1 MAPCYRNLKARG
13 GFFCSSGGIQ
23 GRKKEAEKPWKS
35 SLFPRNAWNPSPRCT
50 PASVP
55 THTQKHVREGGWLE
69 GWGGLQDP
77 PASLRCFYTL
87 CRCGQV
93 QVGGGNVLCAFC
105 VYNCLFYVCVW
116 TGGQRGSG
124 PSWTSWSCW
133 LSWPE
138 GRQSKRHTTSH
149 DERWCVT
156 QYCGY
161 IMMSSHLIQPKI
173 HVWFCR
179 ISLTTLPL
187 TLSWGML
194 LLCSY

>member
-1 MAPCYRNLKARG
+1 MNGPLLQESESPW
-13 GFFCSSGGIQ
+13 GFFLQLRGDSGQ
-23 GRKKEAEKPWKS
+23 EKRSWEALKE
-35 SLFPRNAWNPSPRCT
+35 L
-50 PASVP
+50 SVP
-55 THTQKHVREGGWLE
+55 QECLKPVAPLYTSISAHTHPETCEGGWRAGWWRVD

-161 IMMSSHLIQPKI
+161 IMMSSHLIQAKSMFDSVVS
-173 HVWFCR
+173 H
-179 ISLTTLPL
+179 
-187 TLSWGML
+187 
-194 LLCSY
+194 

>member
-55 THTQKHVREGGWLE
+55 THAQKHVREGGGLD
-69 GWGGLQDP
+69 GWGGLQDL

-105 VYNCLFYVCVW
+105 VYNCLFYVCVFEQ
-116 TGGQRGSG
+116 GGRGDPGLPGLPGPAGYRGQKGDRVRDTQR
-124 PSWTSWSCW
+124 
-133 LSWPE
+133 
-138 GRQSKRHTTSH
+138 H
-149 DERWCVT
+149 
-156 QYCGY
+156 
-161 IMMSSHLIQPKI
+161 MMSADVWRSTVVISWCHLI
-173 HVWFCR
+173 
-179 ISLTTLPL
+179 
-187 TLSWGML
+187 
-194 LLCSY
+194 